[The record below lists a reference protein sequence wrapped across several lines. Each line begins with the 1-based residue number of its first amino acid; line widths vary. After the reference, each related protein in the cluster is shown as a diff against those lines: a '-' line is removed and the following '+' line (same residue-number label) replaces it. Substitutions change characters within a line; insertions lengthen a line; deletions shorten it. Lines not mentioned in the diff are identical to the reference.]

1 MTKEE
6 LEILK
11 GEIAERL
18 VKALKH
24 NDVQTPADLARILD
38 SSHPL
43 ASNYYK
49 GERVPTLEYMSI
61 LSKSLQNINIRWILT
76 GEGKMIVDPSQ
87 KECSLENFDDTD
99 ILIYI
104 NKNRERFKE
113 NTFTQK
119 IFDAMYLNEWMEE
132 VGKVKNELKEKLGL

>member
-76 GEGKMIVDPSQ
+76 GEGKMIVEPSE
-87 KECSLENFDDTD
+87 KECSLENFDDMD

-104 NKNRERFKE
+104 NKNQDRFKK

-119 IFDAMYLNEWMEE
+119 VFDAMFLQEWMGEIN
-132 VGKVKNELKEKLGL
+132 KVKDELIDKYGK